1 MPECAWHPG
10 VETGLSCPDC
20 GRYMCPKDM
29 VPSPVG
35 YKCKECGRQRITRGG
50 VKPKQMALA
59 AGYGLGAAVVLA
71 PVARFIPFFFI
82 GVLVFGGLV
91 GEAARR
97 GAGGHRTWQIS
108 AIAAGCAAIGVLAS
122 APFIGLNPFLLFGG
136 PIIAAIYVTSWRW
149 F

>member
-1 MPECAWHPG
+1 
-10 VETGLSCPDC
+10 
-20 GRYMCPKDM
+20 MCPKDM

-50 VKPKQMALA
+50 VKPGQLALA
-59 AGYGLGAAVVLA
+59 AGYGLGAALVLA

-82 GVLVFGGLV
+82 GVLLFGGLV

-108 AIAAGCAAIGVLAS
+108 AIAAGCAVLGVLVS
-122 APFIGLNPFLLFGG
+122 ALFFRLNPLLLFGG
-136 PIIAAIYVTSWRW
+136 PMIAAIYVTSWRW